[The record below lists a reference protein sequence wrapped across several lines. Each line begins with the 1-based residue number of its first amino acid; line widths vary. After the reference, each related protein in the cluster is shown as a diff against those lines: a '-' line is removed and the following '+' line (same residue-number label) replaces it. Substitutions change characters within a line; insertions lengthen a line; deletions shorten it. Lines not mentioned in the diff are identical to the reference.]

1 MDLERRPGPRPAA
14 LPASDRFDRRSAP
27 PRAAGSADAA
37 FQVFR
42 APARR
47 PSTDRGGRHRRPAV
61 LVLVILALLAG
72 RPGLATA
79 EDSLEAK
86 VKTAYIYHLLQFAR
100 EPAPASPEAPQRPLH
115 LAILGDDPIA
125 PLLEQLAREPM
136 TGRALHISRL
146 PENADL
152 DPSIHVVFLGR
163 SLDKRL
169 PQVLSRLHELP
180 VLTISDIPLFPQR
193 GGSIGFV
200 KDRGKVRLQINLD
213 QVKRQGWHIHAKV
226 LEVARVVTAEGSP

>member
-1 MDLERRPGPRPAA
+1 V
-14 LPASDRFDRRSAP
+14 
-27 PRAAGSADAA
+27 
-37 FQVFR
+37 VFLV
-42 APARR
+42 
-47 PSTDRGGRHRRPAV
+47 V
-61 LVLVILALLAG
+61 LTLLAG

-86 VKTAYIYHLLQFAR
+86 VKTAYIFHLLQFAR
-100 EPAPASPEAPQRPLH
+100 EPATAPAEGPAPPLR

-125 PLLEQLAREPM
+125 PFLEQLAREPM

-213 QVKRQGWHIHAKV
+213 RVKRQGWHIHAKV
-226 LEVARVVTAEGSP
+226 LEVARVVTTEGSP